1 MRFTLHLRRFW
12 QHRNDDGAVTA
23 AQQHLQDTDS
33 TDTRRQSDV
42 RQSAGVVIQEQV
54 VDAQRYAVQRSQVT
68 RIQLG
73 WSALLLMAMALI
85 LLPSARAAD
94 GGAVVSGVVRD
105 AQGVA
110 QMGALVQVLTAN
122 SATVATAFTDVHGH
136 YVIANLNPGKYLVRA
151 SATLFV
157 PVTKANLQLRQGATT
172 VVNLTLAALF
182 DTAQWLPAER
192 RRVDDP
198 DDDWKWTLRSSAN
211 RPILRI
217 VEDGTLIEV
226 STSASE
232 STNSGEKTR
241 ARAAVTSGD
250 GEFGG
255 GGTHDILAIHR
266 QMDGGADMALRSDIA
281 TSKLPSA
288 IGPSEQ
294 FDVGLEQRQG
304 FDGAVRTVVSY
315 KLHPEL
321 VAAGVTSGV
330 QAFSVTS
337 AQRMSLGELLQVE
350 VGGSLQAI
358 NTSQMAVATHPFVR
372 LSSHPMGVWT
382 LHYRMASDRS
392 LQGFEDVT
400 TGQTEVPVAL
410 VRHGKL
416 ALEEGRHQEV
426 GVDRKAGRSTIS
438 FAYYHDALG
447 RTAISGG
454 GAIGPGVALAGQIP
468 SGTMIDPAT
477 GSFRAL
483 SAGYTTNGARVT
495 VSAPLVDGLW
505 VAAEYSSG
513 EAIASETGGLTEF
526 ADALGA
532 LRAENTESGT
542 VALKGRIKATGTRIR
557 TSYRWQPSKFVTAVD
572 PYSSF
577 SDQAFFSLQ
586 VRQPLR
592 WGMRLPKGLD
602 AMIDV
607 TNLLAEGYRP
617 FVSAD
622 GQTLYFAQA
631 PRTVQGGLSFSF

>member
-1 MRFTLHLRRFW
+1 M
-12 QHRNDDGAVTA
+12 
-23 AQQHLQDTDS
+23 
-33 TDTRRQSDV
+33 
-42 RQSAGVVIQEQV
+42 
-54 VDAQRYAVQRSQVT
+54 QRSQGM
-68 RIQLG
+68 RIQPGLTV
-73 WSALLLMAMALI
+73 LLLMGIAFLAV
-85 LLPSARAAD
+85 PAARSAD
-94 GGAVVSGVVRD
+94 GGTVVSGVVRD

-122 SATVATAFTDVHGH
+122 SATVGTAFTDMHGH
-136 YVIANLNPGKYLVRA
+136 YAITNLNPGKYLVRA
-151 SATLFV
+151 SAALFV

-182 DTAQWLPAER
+182 DTAQWVPAER

-232 STNSGEKTR
+232 SSNRGEKTR

-255 GGTHDILAIHR
+255 GGTHDVLSIHR
-266 QMDGGADMALRSDIA
+266 QLDSGADMALRSDLA
-281 TSKLPSA
+281 SSKRPSA
-288 IGPSEQ
+288 MGPSEQ

-315 KLHPEL
+315 QLHPEL
-321 VAAGVTSGV
+321 VSAGVATGTQS
-330 QAFSVTS
+330 FSVTS

-358 NTSQMAVATHPFVR
+358 NSGQMTFATHPFIR

-382 LHYRMASDRS
+382 LHYRMASDRA

-400 TGQTEVPVAL
+400 TGQSEVPVAL
-410 VRHGKL
+410 VHNGKL
-416 ALEEGRHQEV
+416 AVEAGRHQEI

-447 RTAISGG
+447 QTAISGG
-454 GAIGPGVALAGQIP
+454 GAMGPGAVLGGRIP
-468 SGTMIDPAT
+468 SGMMVDPTT

-483 SAGYTTNGARVT
+483 STGYTTNGARLT

-513 EAIASETGGLTEF
+513 EALASESGGMADF
-526 ADALGA
+526 SDALGS
-532 LRAENTESGT
+532 LRAENTQSGT
-542 VALKGRIKATGTRIR
+542 LALKGTIKVTGTRIR

-586 VRQPLR
+586 LRQPLR

-617 FVSAD
+617 FLSAD

>member
-1 MRFTLHLRRFW
+1 M
-12 QHRNDDGAVTA
+12 
-23 AQQHLQDTDS
+23 
-33 TDTRRQSDV
+33 
-42 RQSAGVVIQEQV
+42 
-54 VDAQRYAVQRSQVT
+54 QRSQVK
-68 RIQLG
+68 RIQSG
-73 WSALLLMAMALI
+73 WLALLLLGGALI
-85 LLPSARAAD
+85 VAPAARAAD

-122 SATVATAFTDVHGH
+122 SGTVATAFTDMHGH
-136 YVIANLNPGKYLVRA
+136 YLISNLNPGHYLVRA

-157 PVTKANLQLRQGATT
+157 PVTKADLQLRQGATT

-192 RRVDDP
+192 RHVDDP

-232 STNSGEKTR
+232 TSNSGERTR

-266 QMDGGADMALRSDIA
+266 QLDGGADMALRSDIA

-288 IGPSEQ
+288 MGPSQQ

-315 KLHPEL
+315 QVHPEL
-321 VAAGVTSGV
+321 VSAGFRTGE

-337 AQRMSLGELLQVE
+337 AQRMSLGELLQIE

-358 NTSQMAVATHPFVR
+358 NAGQIAIATHPFLR

-382 LHYRMASDRS
+382 LHYRLASDPA

-410 VRHGKL
+410 VRNGRL
-416 ALEEGRHQEV
+416 ALENGRHQEV
-426 GVDRKAGRSTIS
+426 GIDRKAGRGTVSL
-438 FAYYHDALG
+438 AYYHDALS
-447 RTAISGG
+447 RTAIAGG
-454 GAIGPGVALAGQIP
+454 GVFGAGAAIGSAIQ
-468 SGTMIDPAT
+468 SGMLVDPTT

-483 SAGYTTNGARVT
+483 STGYTTNGARFT
-495 VSAPLVDGLW
+495 VSAPLLDGLW

-513 EAIASETGGLTEF
+513 DAIASESGGLADF
-526 ADALGA
+526 ADAMGGLQPE
-532 LRAENTESGT
+532 RSQSGT
-542 VALKGRIKATGTRIR
+542 LALKGKIKATGTRIR

-586 VRQPLR
+586 LRQPLR

-617 FVSAD
+617 FLSAD

-631 PRTVQGGLSFSF
+631 PRAVQGGLSFSF

>member
-1 MRFTLHLRRFW
+1 MGIAIF
-12 QHRNDDGAVTA
+12 VT
-23 AQQHLQDTDS
+23 T
-33 TDTRRQSDV
+33 V
-42 RQSAGVVIQEQV
+42 
-54 VDAQRYAVQRSQVT
+54 
-68 RIQLG
+68 
-73 WSALLLMAMALI
+73 
-85 LLPSARAAD
+85 ARAAD

-105 AQGVA
+105 AQGVV
-110 QMGALVQVLTAN
+110 QMGALVQVLAAN
-122 SATVATAFTDVHGH
+122 STTVATAFTDSHGH
-136 YVIANLNPGKYLVRA
+136 YLIANLHPGRYLVRA

-157 PVTKANLQLRQGATT
+157 PVTKGNLQLRQGATT

-226 STSASE
+226 SSSASE
-232 STNSGEKTR
+232 STGADKTR

-255 GGTHDILAIHR
+255 GGTHNILAIHR
-266 QMDGGADMALRSDIA
+266 QMDGGADMAIRSDIA
-281 TSKLPSA
+281 TTKLPSA
-288 IGPSEQ
+288 MGPSQQ

-315 KLHPEL
+315 QLHPEL
-321 VAAGVTSGV
+321 MTKGLTTGL

-358 NTSQMAVATHPFVR
+358 NTSRMGIATHPFIR

-382 LHYRMASDRS
+382 LHYRMATDRS

-400 TGQTEVPVAL
+400 TGQSGVPVAL
-410 VRHGKL
+410 VRNGKL
-416 ALEEGRHQEV
+416 ALETGRHQEV
-426 GVDRKAGRSTIS
+426 GVDRKAGRGTVSL
-438 FAYYHDALG
+438 AYYHDAIG
-447 RTAISGG
+447 KTAISGG
-454 GAIGPGVALAGQIP
+454 GLMGPTAGLASQIP
-468 SGTMIDPAT
+468 TGMMVDPST
-477 GSFRAL
+477 RSFRTLAT
-483 SAGYTTNGARVT
+483 GYTTNGARLT
-495 VSAPLVDGLW
+495 ASAPLLGGLW

-513 EAIASETGGLTEF
+513 EAIASETGGLAEF
-526 ADALGA
+526 SDALEA
-532 LRAENTESGT
+532 LRAESTQSGT
-542 VALKGRIKATGTRIR
+542 IALKGRIKGSGTRIR

-577 SDQAFFSLQ
+577 SDQAFLSFQL
-586 VRQPLR
+586 RQPIR

-617 FVSAD
+617 FLSAD

>member
-1 MRFTLHLRRFW
+1 MTKSLHFRLFW
-12 QHRNDDGAVTA
+12 LQRKNDGAVIAGQRHPQGTV
-23 AQQHLQDTDS
+23 S
-33 TDTRRQSDV
+33 TDTQKQSDG
-42 RQSAGVVIQEQV
+42 RQSAGVAFQEQV
-54 VDAQRYAVQRSQVT
+54 VDAQRYAVQRSQVM
-68 RIQLG
+68 RNQPG
-73 WSALLLMAMALI
+73 WSALLLMGVALI
-85 LLPSARAAD
+85 AAPVARAAD

-122 SATVATAFTDVHGH
+122 SATVATAFTDMHGH

-232 STNSGEKTR
+232 SGNSGEKTR

-266 QMDGGADMALRSDIA
+266 QLDGDADMALRSDIA

-315 KLHPEL
+315 QLHPEL
-321 VAAGVTSGV
+321 LAAGLTTGM

-358 NTSQMAVATHPFVR
+358 NTSQVAFATHPFIR

-382 LHYRMASDRS
+382 LHYRMASDRG

-400 TGQTEVPVAL
+400 TGQSDVPVAL
-410 VRHGKL
+410 VRNGKL
-416 ALEEGRHQEV
+416 ALETGRHQEV
-426 GVDRKAGRSTIS
+426 GVDRKAGRGTVS

-447 RTAISGG
+447 KTPISGG
-454 GAIGPGVALAGQIP
+454 GAVGPGAMLGNQIP
-468 SGTMIDPAT
+468 SGMMVDPTT

-483 SAGYTTNGARVT
+483 SAGYTTNGARLT
-495 VSAPLVDGLW
+495 VSAPLLDGLW

-513 EAIASETGGLTEF
+513 EAIASESGGLADF
-526 ADALGA
+526 ADALGS
-532 LRAENTESGT
+532 LRAESTQSGT
-542 VALKGRIKATGTRIR
+542 LALKGKIKGTGTRIR

-586 VRQPLR
+586 LRQPLR

-617 FVSAD
+617 FLSAD

>member
-1 MRFTLHLRRFW
+1 MQVTHLRRLWRHQSKDMAEF
-12 QHRNDDGAVTA
+12 AV
-23 AQQHLQDTDS
+23 QQHSQGMDS
-33 TDTRRQSDV
+33 TDTRTQCDDRRSV
-42 RQSAGVVIQEQV
+42 GAAFQEQV

-68 RIQLG
+68 RTQSG
-73 WSALLLMAMALI
+73 WFALLVVGIALVVS
-85 LLPSARAAD
+85 PAARAAD

-122 SATVATAFTDVHGH
+122 SATVATAFTDLHGH
-136 YVIANLNPGKYLVRA
+136 YLISNLNPGHYLVRA

-192 RRVDDP
+192 RRIDDP

-232 STNSGEKTR
+232 STNNAERTR

-255 GGTHDILAIHR
+255 GGTHNILAIHR
-266 QMDGGADMALRSDIA
+266 QLDGGADMALRSDIA

-288 IGPSEQ
+288 MGPSQQ

-315 KLHPEL
+315 QLHPEL
-321 VAAGVTSGV
+321 VATGFTTGE

-337 AQRMSLGELLQVE
+337 AQRMSLGELLQIE

-358 NTSQMAVATHPFVR
+358 NTGQMAIATHPFLR

-382 LHYRMASDRS
+382 LHYRMASDRG

-400 TGQTEVPVAL
+400 TGQTDVPVAL
-410 VRHGKL
+410 VRNGKL
-416 ALEEGRHQEV
+416 ALEQGRHQEL
-426 GVDRKAGRSTIS
+426 GIDRKAGRGTVS
-438 FAYYHDALG
+438 FAYYHDALN
-447 RTAISGG
+447 RTAIAGG
-454 GAIGPGVALAGQIP
+454 GAIGPGTRLGSAIQ
-468 SGTMIDPAT
+468 SGMLVDPTT
-477 GSFRAL
+477 GSFRVL
-483 SAGYTTNGARVT
+483 SAGYTTNGARLT
-495 VSAPLVDGLW
+495 VSAPLVEGLW
-505 VAAEYSSG
+505 VAAEFSSG
-513 EAIASETGGLTEF
+513 EAIASESGGLADF
-526 ADALGA
+526 ADALGE
-532 LRAENTESGT
+532 LRPERSQSGT
-542 VALKGRIKATGTRIR
+542 LALKGKIKATGTRIR
-557 TSYRWQPSKFVTAVD
+557 TSYRWQPSRFVSAVD

-586 VRQPLR
+586 LRQPLH

-617 FVSAD
+617 FLSAD

-631 PRTVQGGLSFSF
+631 QRAVQGGLSFSF

>member
-1 MRFTLHLRRFW
+1 MRPALQIRSFW
-12 QHRNDDGAVTA
+12 HHRNEHGAVIA
-23 AQQHLQDTDS
+23 SQQHPQGTGG
-33 TDTRRQSDV
+33 TDTQRQSDD

-54 VDAQRYAVQRSQVT
+54 VDAQRYAVQRSQVIRT
-68 RIQLG
+68 QLG
-73 WSALLLMAMALI
+73 WSALLLLGIAL
-85 LLPSARAAD
+85 LAAPAARAVD

-110 QMGALVQVLTAN
+110 QMGALVQVITAN
-122 SATVATAFTDVHGH
+122 SATVATAFTDMHGH
-136 YVIANLNPGKYLVRA
+136 YLIANLNPGKYLVRA

-157 PVTKANLQLRQGATT
+157 PVTKPNLQLRQGATT

-232 STNSGEKTR
+232 PNSGGEKTR

-266 QMDGGADMALRSDIA
+266 QLDGGADMALRSDIA

-288 IGPSEQ
+288 MGPSEQ

-321 VAAGVTSGV
+321 AASGVTTGM

-350 VGGSLQAI
+350 VGGNLQAI
-358 NTSQMAVATHPFVR
+358 NTSQIAFATHPFVR

-382 LHYRMASDRS
+382 LHYRMATDRS

-410 VRHGKL
+410 VRNGKL

-426 GVDRKAGRSTIS
+426 GVDRKAGRGTVSL
-438 FAYYHDALG
+438 AYYHDALE

-454 GAIGPGVALAGQIP
+454 GAIGPGAVLERQIP
-468 SGTMIDPAT
+468 SCMMVDPTT

-483 SAGYTTNGARVT
+483 SSGYTTNGARFT

-513 EAIASETGGLTEF
+513 EAIASESGGLAEF
-526 ADALGA
+526 ADALGS
-532 LRAENTESGT
+532 LRAENAQSGT
-542 VALKGRIKATGTRIR
+542 VALKGRIKATGTKIR

-586 VRQPLR
+586 LRQPLR

-602 AMIDV
+602 AMVDV

-617 FVSAD
+617 FLSAD

-631 PRTVQGGLSFSF
+631 PRTIQGGLSFSF